1 MLELHVLGSG
11 KGGCCYAVRPQ
22 GEQEFVCVDCGL
34 VSARFHEACKQAC
47 LMPFKLQAF
56 LITHA
61 HGDQVKGLKSTLKWL
76 GGYDVKPPVYVAPS
90 VLEASRALKELA
102 GAADVRELEALRPLD
117 IAHVH
122 VLPFRTF
129 HDNEDE
135 GGCYNFRFEEV
146 MGAQGRGEPDS
157 MAILSDAGVVSKQAS
172 SALERARLIAVEC
185 NYDSETLKQARQAKA
200 TNEGKPSSAWAV
212 KVRGNFSNE
221 QAATVVRGFA
231 WEGLRDVVAM
241 HLSATYNTPEL
252 AICAL
257 EKAVR
262 DAGCDARVACSSG
275 EAVVSVLPQG
285 TQAQAM
291 GCDGD
296 DGDGPKDTQAASA
309 GEQAEMGVQANPAEP
324 AAEPEPETPDIPAG
338 PVAQTSGKE
347 PASEPSDGA
356 SASSQAEAAPSAPV
370 EAGPEP
376 ASEEPQSPTADDPTP
391 AQATFEDILA
401 LPQALEA
408 GMASAEGL
416 LAAWEAQGLTC
427 NPTPD
432 ELIDALAAFGLL
444 DPQDLSPTEAG
455 VAAGIWVA
463 FDPDDPAGALRP
475 VFSLAQAGGLRA
487 LIEG

>member
-22 GEQEFVCVDCGL
+22 GAQEFVCVDCGL
-34 VSARFHEACKQAC
+34 VSARFREACKQAC
-47 LMPFKLQAF
+47 LAPFKLQAF

-76 GGYDVKPPVYVAPS
+76 DGFGVKPPVYVAPS
-90 VLEASRALKELA
+90 VLEASRTLKELA
-102 GAADVRELEALRPLD
+102 GDADMRELEALRPLD

-185 NYDSETLKQARQAKA
+185 NYDSETLKQARQAKP
-200 TNEGKPSSAWAV
+200 TGEGKPSSAWAV

-252 AICAL
+252 AIRAL

-262 DAGCDARVACSSG
+262 DAGCNARVACASG

-285 TQAQAM
+285 TQAQA
-291 GCDGD
+291 
-296 DGDGPKDTQAASA
+296 
-309 GEQAEMGVQANPAEP
+309 
-324 AAEPEPETPDIPAG
+324 
-338 PVAQTSGKE
+338 
-347 PASEPSDGA
+347 
-356 SASSQAEAAPSAPV
+356 QAEAAPSAPV
-370 EAGPEP
+370 EASPEP
-376 ASEEPQSPTADDPTP
+376 ASEEPHPPANDSPAPV
-391 AQATFEDILA
+391 QAAFEDILP

-408 GMASAEGL
+408 GMASVEGL
-416 LAAWEAQGLTC
+416 LAAWESQGLTC
-427 NPTPD
+427 NPTPE

-444 DPQDLSPTEAG
+444 DAQDFSPTEAG

-475 VFSLAQAGGLRA
+475 VFSLAQAGSLRA

>member
-22 GEQEFVCVDCGL
+22 GAQEFVCVDCGL

-90 VLEASRALKELA
+90 VLEASRTLKELA

-122 VLPFRTF
+122 ALPFRTF

-252 AICAL
+252 ATRAL

-285 TQAQAM
+285 TQ
-291 GCDGD
+291 
-296 DGDGPKDTQAASA
+296 TQA
-309 GEQAEMGVQANPAEP
+309 
-324 AAEPEPETPDIPAG
+324 
-338 PVAQTSGKE
+338 QT
-347 PASEPSDGA
+347 
-356 SASSQAEAAPSAPV
+356 EAAPSAPV
-370 EAGPEP
+370 EAGPAEH

-391 AQATFEDILA
+391 VQAAFEDILA

-408 GMASAEGL
+408 GMASVEGL

-444 DPQDLSPTEAG
+444 DAQDLSPTEAG

-463 FDPDDPAGALRP
+463 FDPDDPAGALQP
-475 VFSLAQAGGLRA
+475 VFSLAQAGSLRA

>member
-11 KGGCCYAVRPQ
+11 KGGSCYAVRPQ
-22 GEQEFVCVDCGL
+22 GEEEFVCVDCGL
-34 VSARFHEACKQAC
+34 VSTRFLEACKQAR

-61 HGDQVKGLKSTLKWL
+61 HGDQVKGLKSTLKWYKKYGINL
-76 GGYDVKPPVYVAPS
+76 PVYVAPS

-102 GAADVRELEALRPLD
+102 GEADLREFEALGPLD
-117 IAHVH
+117 IARIH

-129 HDNEDE
+129 HNNEKD

-146 MGAQGRGEPDS
+146 VDAGSHDTPDS

-185 NYDSETLKQARQAKA
+185 NYDPETLKRSLQAKQA
-200 TNEGKPSSAWAV
+200 NGSKPTPAWAV
-212 KVRGNFSNE
+212 DVRGNFSND

-231 WEGLRDVVAM
+231 WEGLRNVVAM

-252 AICAL
+252 ATRAL

-285 TQAQAM
+285 TQTQAM
-291 GCDGD
+291 GCAGD

-309 GEQAEMGVQANPAEP
+309 GEQAEMGVRPNPDEP
-324 AAEPEPETPDIPAG
+324 AVAPEPENPNTSAS
-338 PVAQTSGKE
+338 PVAQTSGEE
-347 PASEPSDGA
+347 PASEPSDEA
-356 SASSQAEAAPSAPV
+356 SASNQVEAAPSAPV

-376 ASEEPQSPTADDPTP
+376 APEEPQSPTADDPTP
-391 AQATFEDILA
+391 VQAAFEDILA

-408 GMASAEGL
+408 GMASVEGL

-444 DPQDLSPTEAG
+444 DAQDLSPTEAG

-463 FDPDDPAGALRP
+463 FDPDDPAGALQP
-475 VFSLAQAGGLRA
+475 VFSLAQAGSLRA

>member
-1 MLELHVLGSG
+1 M
-11 KGGCCYAVRPQ
+11 
-22 GEQEFVCVDCGL
+22 
-34 VSARFHEACKQAC
+34 
-47 LMPFKLQAF
+47 
-56 LITHA
+56 
-61 HGDQVKGLKSTLKWL
+61 KGLKSTLKWYKKYGINL
-76 GGYDVKPPVYVAPS
+76 PVYVAPS
-90 VLEASRALKELA
+90 MLEASRALKELA
-102 GAADVRELEALRPLD
+102 GEADLREFEALGPLD
-117 IAHVH
+117 IARIH

-129 HDNEDE
+129 HNNEKD

-146 MGAQGRGEPDS
+146 VDAGSHDTPDS

-185 NYDSETLKQARQAKA
+185 NYDPETLKRSLQAKQA
-200 TNEGKPSSAWAV
+200 NGSKPTPAWAV
-212 KVRGNFSNE
+212 DVRGNFSND
-221 QAATVVRGFA
+221 QAATVVRGYA

-252 AICAL
+252 ATRAL
-257 EKAVR
+257 KKAVR

-285 TQAQAM
+285 TQAQA
-291 GCDGD
+291 
-296 DGDGPKDTQAASA
+296 
-309 GEQAEMGVQANPAEP
+309 
-324 AAEPEPETPDIPAG
+324 
-338 PVAQTSGKE
+338 QT
-347 PASEPSDGA
+347 
-356 SASSQAEAAPSAPV
+356 EAAPSAPV

-376 ASEEPQSPTADDPTP
+376 APEEPQSPTADDPTP
-391 AQATFEDILA
+391 VQAAFEDILA

-408 GMASAEGL
+408 GMASVEGL

-444 DPQDLSPTEAG
+444 DAQDLSPTEAG

-463 FDPDDPAGALRP
+463 FDPDDPAGALQP
-475 VFSLAQAGGLRA
+475 VFSLAQAGSLRA

>member
-22 GEQEFVCVDCGL
+22 GAQEFVCVDCGL

-90 VLEASRALKELA
+90 VLEASRTLKELA

-252 AICAL
+252 ATRAL

-285 TQAQAM
+285 TQAQA
-291 GCDGD
+291 
-296 DGDGPKDTQAASA
+296 
-309 GEQAEMGVQANPAEP
+309 
-324 AAEPEPETPDIPAG
+324 
-338 PVAQTSGKE
+338 QT
-347 PASEPSDGA
+347 
-356 SASSQAEAAPSAPV
+356 
-370 EAGPEP
+370 EAGPAEH

-391 AQATFEDILA
+391 VQAAFEDILA

-408 GMASAEGL
+408 GMASVEGL

-444 DPQDLSPTEAG
+444 DAQDLSPTEAG

-463 FDPDDPAGALRP
+463 FDPDDPAGALQP
-475 VFSLAQAGGLRA
+475 VFSLAQAGSLRA